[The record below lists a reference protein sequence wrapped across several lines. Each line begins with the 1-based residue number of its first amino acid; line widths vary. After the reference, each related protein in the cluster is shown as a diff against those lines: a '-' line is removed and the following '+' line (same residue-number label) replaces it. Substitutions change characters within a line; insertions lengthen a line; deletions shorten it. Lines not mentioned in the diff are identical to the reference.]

1 MNRQCRVASLLV
13 TCGVVVMMG
22 QASEQRPGTPT
33 ARAQAARPAGLDES
47 WARVRAFYADG
58 LERHG
63 IVGSSLS
70 VLHDGQRVARA
81 VWGLAN
87 LEPRQPVDEDTI
99 FHWAS
104 ITKTLTGIAILQL
117 RDRGRLALDDP
128 VVKYL
133 PELRA
138 VHDPHGDIADV
149 TIRHLLSHSG
159 GFRAGTWPWG
169 GDEPWHPHEP
179 QRWEQLVAMFPYTQ
193 IEFPPG
199 SRFSYSNPGIVFL
212 GRIIEQL
219 TLDDYEVY
227 VEKNLFK
234 PLGMSR
240 AYFDTAPYH
249 LREHLSHSWL
259 RVNGE
264 LRPARFD
271 VNTGITVSNGGLNAP
286 LADMERYLSFLMG
299 DPGRQAEY
307 DRVLARASLEEM
319 FAAQVPI
326 QDPAQPQ
333 QRAIGLIFFRE
344 EVRGLPLIGHSGSQ
358 NGFISHFY
366 LHLPSRT
373 GYIVA
378 FNTHA
383 YAEQA
388 PAAQDTRAFDAALRD
403 TMVER
408 VFRVFL

>member
-1 MNRQCRVASLLV
+1 MIALLV
-13 TCGVVVMMG
+13 AYGATAMG
-22 QASEQRPGTPT
+22 GHASDERGPAWQMG
-33 ARAQAARPAGLDES
+33 AQVARPAALDDA
-47 WARVRAFYADG
+47 WARVRGFYTDG
-58 LERHG
+58 LARHG

-70 VLHDGQRVARA
+70 ILHGGRRVAHA
-81 VWGLAN
+81 HWGLASQ
-87 LEPRQPVDEDTI
+87 EPRQPVDEDTI

-104 ITKTLTGIAILQL
+104 ITKTLTGIAIMQL
-117 RDRGRLALDDP
+117 RDRGRLALDDA

-138 VHDPHGDIADV
+138 VHDPHGSIGDV
-149 TIRHLLSHSG
+149 TIRQLMSHSG
-159 GFRAGTWPWG
+159 GFRAATWPWG
-169 GDEPWHPHEP
+169 GEEPWHPHEP
-179 QRWEQLVAMFPYTQ
+179 QRWEQLVAMLPYTQ
-193 IEFPPG
+193 VEFRPG

-227 VEKNLFK
+227 INKNIFS

-249 LREHLSHSWL
+249 LREQLSHSWY
-259 RVNGE
+259 RVDGE

-286 LADMERYLSFLMG
+286 LPDMERYLSFLLG
-299 DPGRQAEY
+299 DPGRRAEY

-319 FAAQVPI
+319 FATQVPI
-326 QDPAQPQ
+326 ADPEQPQ
-333 QRAIGLIFFRE
+333 QRAIGLLFFRE
-344 EVRGLPLIGHSGSQ
+344 EVGGLPLIGHSGNQ
-358 NGFISHFY
+358 NGFISHLY
-366 LHLPSRT
+366 LHLPSRA

-383 YAEQA
+383 YGTKG
-388 PAAQDTRAFDAALRD
+388 PAVQDTHAFDAALRD
-403 TMVER
+403 LIVDQ
-408 VFRVFL
+408 VFRTLR